1 MLVCAYGNST
11 KNDKPFKNKFSEDVK
26 KTVSNG
32 SEFVCKYTFNE
43 DGKSGFVSKIHCFR
57 PHFNHPQLAKTMY
70 DNYYAFMDKISKL
83 VDVKYW
89 NIDAILIS
97 ESDYFKLK
105 ELGYIGD
112 ELGKFKVEKVFKE
125 IGIMSPMKKAG
136 ILEDGSFYKCP
147 KNIRIDIE
155 MFPWSSEFILNCN

>member
-1 MLVCAYGNST
+1 
-11 KNDKPFKNKFSEDVK
+11 
-26 KTVSNG
+26 
-32 SEFVCKYTFNE
+32 
-43 DGKSGFVSKIHCFR
+43 
-57 PHFNHPQLAKTMY
+57 MY

-112 ELGKFKVEKVFKE
+112 ELSQFKVEKVFKE

-136 ILEDGSFYKCP
+136 LLTDGDSYKCP
-147 KNIRIDIE
+147 EDNSYICPKNLKVDLE
-155 MFPWSSEFILNCN
+155 VFQWSYEFNMKCD